1 MSTPAAPVRHAPRF
15 TSGIEAPVAPEDDVQ
30 RRSPPPP
37 RGAPPGGRPASQDD
51 DRRPR
56 TLANVAFAV
65 FLALTALLL
74 WRVSSDLT
82 QPHTVPYSAFL
93 QALDSS
99 DVTSVAVGSR
109 KVVWSRMEEGT
120 EVRYQ
125 ATRVPGV
132 DDGEIVAR
140 LHALG
145 VEFSGEPTSELWP
158 LALVWLLPTFVI
170 LGVWLLVLRRMA
182 GGAGA
187 QALTFGRSGAKI
199 WDESSARITFEDVAG
214 VDEAIAELREVVD
227 FLRRPE
233 RYARVG
239 ARIPKGVLLVGP
251 TGTGKT
257 LLARATAGEAGV
269 PFFTISGAEFVEMFV
284 GVGAARVRDL
294 FRQARERAPCIVF
307 IDEIDTIG
315 RARAGAGSPASHEE
329 REQTL
334 NQLLVEIDGF
344 DPAGRVILMA
354 ATNRPDLLDPALTR
368 PGRFDRQIS
377 VDRPDLTGREA
388 ILRVHARPLALDPEV
403 DLRVVAARTPG
414 FAGAQLANVMNEAA
428 LLTVRRGGDRV
439 TMEALDE
446 AVDRVM
452 AGLER
457 TSRALTRK
465 EQEIVAH
472 HEMGHALLGMLL
484 PLADPVHKVSIVPRG
499 SAALGVTIQ
508 TPLEDRYLL
517 TEREL
522 LDRLTVILGGRAAEI
537 IAFGETSTGAADD
550 LVRASELARRMV
562 TQFGMTDGIGPLS
575 LERPDLEPGEG
586 GLFLRRTYSEATAE
600 RVDQEIRRLVDEGQA
615 RATRI
620 LGDHESVLRT
630 LAGELRERE
639 VMEGPEISRR
649 LTELGVSVRA
659 KVGAGKPGRMPPTTA
674 GGAGRPQGTKEDA
687 G

>member
-1 MSTPAAPVRHAPRF
+1 M
-15 TSGIEAPVAPEDDVQ
+15 APE
-30 RRSPPPP
+30 RRGEPRPPPPP
-37 RGAPPGGRPASQDD
+37 RGGPPGGRPGPEDD
-51 DRRPR
+51 ARRSR
-56 TLANVAFAV
+56 TLANLAFAG

-74 WRVSSDLT
+74 WRVTSDLT

-99 DVTSVAVGSR
+99 DVTSVAIGSR
-109 KVVWSRMEEGT
+109 EVVWSSVEDGT
-120 EVRYQ
+120 EIRYQ
-125 ATRVPGV
+125 ATRVPGI

-140 LHALG
+140 LHGLG
-145 VEFSGEPTSELWP
+145 VEFSGEPASEWWP

-170 LGVWLLVLRRMA
+170 LGIWLLILRRMA
-182 GGAGA
+182 GGAGT

-214 VDEAIAELREVVD
+214 VDEAVAELREVVD

-233 RYARVG
+233 RYALVG

-307 IDEIDTIG
+307 IDEIDTLG
-315 RARAGAGSPASHEE
+315 KARAGAGSPVSHEE

-344 DPAGRVILMA
+344 DPAGKVILMA

-368 PGRFDRQIS
+368 PGRFDRQIT
-377 VDRPDLTGREA
+377 VDRPDLNGREA
-388 ILRVHARPLALDPEV
+388 ILRVHARPLALNPDV
-403 DLRVVAARTPG
+403 DLRVVAQRTPG

-428 LLTVRRGGDRV
+428 LLTVRQGGNRV

-446 AVDRVM
+446 AIDRVM

-457 TSRALTRK
+457 TSRALTWK

-499 SAALGVTIQ
+499 ATALGVTIQ

-522 LDRLTVILGGRAAEI
+522 LDRLTVALGGRAAETI
-537 IAFGETSTGAADD
+537 VFGETSTGAADD
-550 LVRASELARRMV
+550 LVRVTELARRMV
-562 TQFGMTDGIGPLS
+562 AQFGMTDGIGPLS
-575 LERPDLEPGEG
+575 LERPDSDPGEG
-586 GLFLRRTYSEATAE
+586 GLLLRRTYSEATAE
-600 RVDQEIRRLVDEGQA
+600 RVDHEIRRLVEEGQA
-615 RATRI
+615 RAIRI
-620 LGDHESVLRT
+620 LGEHEPVLRT
-630 LAGELRERE
+630 LAHELRERE
-639 VMEGPEISRR
+639 VMDGPEISRR
-649 LTELGVSVRA
+649 LAELGVSVQA
-659 KVGAGKPGRMPPTTA
+659 KPQSAQSGRSTSPVATD
-674 GGAGRPQGTKEDA
+674 AGRSRGTDE
-687 G
+687 GSR